1 MIEFKLFRRGSTHLP
16 IYEVVVAEKRKKN
29 GGEFIAKVGV
39 YDPLHP
45 SKSFLR
51 EDVVMLWLS
60 YGARMTTKVHDIMS
74 KAGIFKKLY
83 NQKEHQPDA
92 TTVKNQPDATT
103 VKNQP
108 DATTVKN
115 QPHATTVKN
124 QPHATTVKNQPH
136 ATTVK
141 NQSHATTVKNQPH
154 ATTVKNQPDA
164 TTVKNQSVKK
174 EEDNSRTAVTK
185 D

>member
-1 MIEFKLFRRGSTHLP
+1 MIEFKLFRRGRTHLP

-83 NQKEHQPDA
+83 NHKEHQPHATTVKNQPHAPTVKNQHDA

-103 VKNQP
+103 VQNQP
-108 DATTVKN
+108 DATTL
-115 QPHATTVKN
+115 
-124 QPHATTVKNQPH
+124 
-136 ATTVK
+136 K
-141 NQSHATTVKNQPH
+141 NQSH
-154 ATTVKNQPDA
+154 A

>member
-1 MIEFKLFRRGSTHLP
+1 MIEFKLFRRGRTHLP
-16 IYEVVVAEKRKKN
+16 IYDVVVAEKRKKN

-83 NQKEHQPDA
+83 NQKE
-92 TTVKNQPDATT
+92 NQSD
-103 VKNQP
+103 
-108 DATTVKN
+108 
-115 QPHATTVKN
+115 
-124 QPHATTVKNQPH
+124 

-141 NQSHATTVKNQPH
+141 NQSHATTVKNHPDATTLKNQPH
-154 ATTVKNQPDA
+154 ATTVKNQP
-164 TTVKNQSVKK
+164 VKK

>member
-1 MIEFKLFRRGSTHLP
+1 MIEFKLFRRGRTHLP

-29 GGEFIAKVGV
+29 CGEFIAKVGV

-83 NQKEHQPDA
+83 NHKEH
-92 TTVKNQPDATT
+92 
-103 VKNQP
+103 
-108 DATTVKN
+108 

-124 QPHATTVKNQPH
+124 QLH

-141 NQSHATTVKNQPH
+141 NQSH

>member
-1 MIEFKLFRRGSTHLP
+1 MIEFKLFRRGRTHLP
-16 IYEVVVAEKRKKN
+16 IYDVVVAERRKKN
-29 GGEFIAKVGV
+29 GGKFMAKVGV

-83 NQKEHQPDA
+83 NQKEYQPDA
-92 TTVKNQPDATT
+92 TTVKNHPDATT
-103 VKNQP
+103 L
-108 DATTVKN
+108 KN

-124 QPHATTVKNQPH
+124 QP
-136 ATTVK
+136 
-141 NQSHATTVKNQPH
+141 
-154 ATTVKNQPDA
+154 
-164 TTVKNQSVKK
+164 VKK

>member
-1 MIEFKLFRRGSTHLP
+1 MIEFKLFRRGRTHLP
-16 IYEVVVAEKRKKN
+16 IYDVVVAEKRKKN

-83 NQKEHQPDA
+83 NHKE
-92 TTVKNQPDATT
+92 
-103 VKNQP
+103 
-108 DATTVKN
+108 N

-124 QPHATTVKNQPH
+124 QHDATTVKNQPH
-136 ATTVK
+136 
-141 NQSHATTVKNQPH
+141 
-154 ATTVKNQPDA
+154 A